1 MTTVDIVADIII
13 ITTTIVIIIIIITII
28 AFISMP
34 DIKVFRSGSC
44 TFNPDASFTKSSRIL
59 AQRTEGTTILGLQ
72 TAQSRC
78 CSTFTDFRPQNPKP
92 LSPQNPEP

>member
-1 MTTVDIVADIII
+1 MTTVDIVVDIIV
-13 ITTTIVIIIIIITII
+13 ITTTIVIIIIIII
-28 AFISMP
+28 AFITMP

-44 TFNPDASFTKSSRIL
+44 TFNPDASFTKSSRTL
-59 AQRTEGTTILGLQ
+59 AQRTEGTTILGFQ
-72 TAQSRC
+72 TPQSRC